1 MSVWIIALMV
11 PMLIPQLGAVR
22 LVLRDANFVLALMIT
37 HNVKNAR
44 IQVSI

>member
-1 MSVWIIALMV
+1 MSVWIIALME
-11 PMLIPQLGAVR
+11 PMLIRQLGAVLIVR
-22 LVLRDANFVLALMIT
+22 RDANFVLALMIT